1 MGVGKTT
8 IGSLVAGRLQRP
20 LRDSDLDLRTSHR
33 NARQLAAR
41 QGVEALHRLE
51 ADLLLDALA
60 SGTPSVIAAAGS
72 VVDDPRVVD
81 ALRSPGSPYVVW
93 LWAPPHLLAPRLASG
108 DHRRDLGADPVA
120 ALARLAHQRDGRY
133 RSVADATLD
142 VSGRRPDE
150 VAQAIVDLVT
160 PAGFGPGGH
169 G

>member
-8 IGSLVAGRLQRP
+8 IGGLVAGRLQRP
-20 LRDSDLDLRTSHR
+20 LRDSDHDLRTTHR

-41 QGVEALHRLE
+41 QGVDELHRLE

-60 SGTPSVIAAAGS
+60 SATPSVIAAAGS
-72 VVDDPRVVD
+72 VVDDPRAVD
-81 ALRSPGSPYVVW
+81 ALRAPDGPYVVW
-93 LWAPPHLLAPRLASG
+93 LWAPSHLLAPRLASG
-108 DHRRDLGADPVA
+108 DHRRDLGTDPVA
-120 ALARLAHQRDGRY
+120 ALARLAHDRDGRY

-160 PAGFGPGGH
+160 PAGFGPASRG
-169 G
+169 